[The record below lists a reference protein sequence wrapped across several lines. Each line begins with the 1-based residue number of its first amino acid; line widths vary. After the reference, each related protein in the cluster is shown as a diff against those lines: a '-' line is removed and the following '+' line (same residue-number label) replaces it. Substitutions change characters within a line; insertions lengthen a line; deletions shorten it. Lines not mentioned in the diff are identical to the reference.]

1 MGCSLSE
8 YINRRKIETA
18 MLIMSDNAAVS
29 LAELSD
35 HLSISN
41 PSYFTSVFR
50 KITGQTPGRYLE
62 KRAAESSD
70 RNK

>member
-1 MGCSLSE
+1 
-8 YINRRKIETA
+8 
-18 MLIMSDNAAVS
+18 MLIMNDNAGIT

-35 HLSISN
+35 HLSFSN